1 MSIKMS
7 RLATIWSEVLGA
19 NKRIYSTIPVSL
31 AKVWWVCVPSYFL
44 TPLHFGMWELCI
56 TRGKKEAC
64 LKDEERLLYK

>member
-31 AKVWWVCVPSYFL
+31 AKVWWVCPLLFSDSFTFWHVRIVYYQGEKGGVP
-44 TPLHFGMWELCI
+44 
-56 TRGKKEAC
+56 
-64 LKDEERLLYK
+64 